1 MDVRNNLSVAVWL
14 AGDRSEAV
22 RGNIR
27 RSQMPLY
34 TVPGSWVE
42 AQTIITFATNRTG
55 ATLDIGDVCAFDI
68 AGTDGDVD
76 VYTTTATDPFAN
88 VIEPTGGMQD
98 GHIFCLAME
107 ATANDKQGKFLVRGI
122 HGCLVAPSNA
132 VDIGDGLMTQAS
144 AIATK
149 RTDGNAGIGFAL
161 EAGTAGGSATVIKV
175 LFDGWAFNSS
185 GGAFA

>member
-55 ATLDIGDVCAFDI
+55 ATLDIGDVCAFDLG
-68 AGTDGDVD
+68 GTDGDVD
-76 VYTTTATDPFAN
+76 AYTTTANDPFAN
-88 VIEPTGGMQD
+88 VIEPVTAHLEGWL
-98 GHIFCLAME
+98 FCLAME
-107 ATANDKQGKFLVRGI
+107 ATANDKQGKFLIRGI
-122 HGCLVAPSNA
+122 HGCLVAPSTA
-132 VDIGDGLMTQAS
+132 VAITDSIMPQAS

-161 EAGTAGGSATVIKV
+161 EAGTTGGSATVIKV

-185 GGAFA
+185 GSASG